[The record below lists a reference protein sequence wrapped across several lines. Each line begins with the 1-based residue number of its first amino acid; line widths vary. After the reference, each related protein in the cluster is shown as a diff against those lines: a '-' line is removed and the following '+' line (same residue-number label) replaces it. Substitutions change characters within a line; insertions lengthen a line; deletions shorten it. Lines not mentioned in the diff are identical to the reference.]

1 MFIWALVLEDSP
13 FFNIRRDPYPF
24 TIVFKNY
31 TLTLLKANPQ
41 CSHVSYSNEMKLR
54 LFKFT
59 LKFKPMIENKDR
71 EYKEMELL
79 RQKRHYLF

>member
-1 MFIWALVLEDSP
+1 M
-13 FFNIRRDPYPF
+13 
-24 TIVFKNY
+24 IVFKNY

-41 CSHVSYSNEMKLR
+41 YSHVSYSNEMKLR

-71 EYKEMELL
+71 QSKETELL